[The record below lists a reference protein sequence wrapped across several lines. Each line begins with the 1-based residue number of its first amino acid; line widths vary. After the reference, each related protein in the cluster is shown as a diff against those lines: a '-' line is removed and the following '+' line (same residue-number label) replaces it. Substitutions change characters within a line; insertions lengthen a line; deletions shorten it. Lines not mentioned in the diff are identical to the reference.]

1 MATNEKKCVD
11 KNSAGVLQEVG
22 FSEKEEIVYNVLLNS
37 GQLGI
42 GAILKQVP
50 YKRGDL
56 YNILYDLRDKGV
68 IEQTIKNSRINFK
81 LKDPYSLVQYVEQQK
96 NRAEQAS
103 SIVDAVL
110 PELFEKYNLLSE
122 KPSVTYLE
130 GNEGIQKVYDMV
142 NNSGDKENL
151 LMRSIFDNDDPEEQA
166 LIDKQKAKQRE
177 LGIKTRFL
185 SPLTEKTKKR
195 IYEDD
200 AFFLVERRIM
210 QKSRFSLPAQIR
222 IWANTVAIISMRK
235 TKIITV
241 IENKDIADTFRIIFE
256 YMWKSAEPYHNKIVA
271 KWAKTAD

>member
-1 MATNEKKCVD
+1 MTTNEKNSVN
-11 KNSAGVLQEVG
+11 KNNTGVLQEVG

-68 IEQTIKNSRINFK
+68 IEQTVKNSRINFK

-96 NRAEQAS
+96 NRLEQAS
-103 SIVDAVL
+103 SVIDAVL
-110 PELFEKYNLLSE
+110 PELFVKYNLLSE

-195 IYEDD
+195 IYGDD
-200 AFFLVERRIM
+200 AYFLVERRIM

-222 IWANTVAIISMRK
+222 IWASTVAIISMKK

-256 YMWKSAEPYHNKIVA
+256 YMWKSAEPYHKSVID
-271 KWAKTAD
+271 KWEKEK

>member
-110 PELFEKYNLLSE
+110 PELCEKYNLLSE